1 MVDTLRPLRVS
12 AGAERVDVPDYW
24 KSWQVPKRSEA

>member
-12 AGAERVDVPDYW
+12 AEAEGVDIPRYHE
-24 KSWQVPKRSEA
+24 SWQTTEGSEA